1 MGLRRYLKINQLFA
15 KLNSLDNKLD
25 KNDLGVVENDLKG
38 IGEKI
43 DFLSRSD
50 DLNHENIREIQN
62 KIDLLDSNHRANCDT
77 TNNHVLAV
85 NSLVQG
91 SATHLNSIN
100 ELANE
105 NARRITSVN
114 ELVHEGIGH
123 INAVNNLAQNNS
135 NRINAVSALVEESGN
150 RLQSV
155 NDLVMESNNRLQSVN
170 DLVTENNNRLQSV
183 NTLVQDS
190 GSRLQGIAD
199 EIHAIRQTGQN
210 VETLVKDPINKEF
223 AGVCSKLDTIYN
235 NLLSL
240 NNNVSKKDYII
251 NDDRLEILKNLIKDE
266 RASNVCL
273 DMKFLGSHL
282 SMRIDD
288 SDIRVFKQ
296 IFVDNEYD
304 SLNLPET
311 ANTIVD
317 LGANIGL
324 SALFFLKKY
333 PNAHIIAVE
342 PDTVNFEFMK
352 RNLEDYSNHVA
363 LLQAA
368 IWPSDGV
375 VSFVEHDESNEGL
388 GAWGYRTET
397 LTEGAEASVS
407 AISIPTL
414 MNQFSMDFI
423 DILKVDIEGAEYELF
438 EKDYESWLDKV
449 GLIIIETHDR
459 FKPNSEAM
467 VRNALN
473 GRFTELP
480 LKGENLFFK
489 KNS

>member
-25 KNDLGVVENDLKG
+25 KNDLGVVETDLKG

-43 DFLSRSD
+43 DSLSRSD

-105 NARRITSVN
+105 NARRITAVD
-114 ELVHEGIGH
+114 ELVHEGISH

-135 NRINAVSALVEESGN
+135 NRINAVSTLVEES
-150 RLQSV
+150 
-155 NDLVMESNNRLQSVN
+155 
-170 DLVTENNNRLQSV
+170 NNRLQSV

-199 EIHAIRQTGQN
+199 EIHAIKQTGQN
-210 VETLVKDPINKEF
+210 VEALVKDPINKEF

-368 IWPSDGV
+368 IWPSDGA
-375 VSFVEHDESNEGL
+375 VSLVEHDESNEGL

>member
-15 KLNSLDNKLD
+15 KLKSLDNKLD
-25 KNDLGVVENDLKG
+25 ENNLDGVETDLKG
-38 IGEKI
+38 ISEKI
-43 DFLSRSD
+43 DSLSQSD
-50 DLNHENIREIQN
+50 DLNHENIRDIQN
-62 KIDLLDSNHRANCDT
+62 KIDLLDSNYKTNSDT

-85 NSLVQG
+85 NNLVQEN
-91 SATHLNSIN
+91 HNLVQNSHNLVQENN
-100 ELANE
+100 ERLRGTAEEIHFIKKNLQ
-105 NARRITSVN
+105 NG
-114 ELVHEGIGH
+114 ELFGGG
-123 INAVNNLAQNNS
+123 L
-135 NRINAVSALVEESGN
+135 GN
-150 RLQSV
+150 K
-155 NDLVMESNNRLQSVN
+155 DLV
-170 DLVTENNNRLQSV
+170 
-183 NTLVQDS
+183 
-190 GSRLQGIAD
+190 
-199 EIHAIRQTGQN
+199 
-210 VETLVKDPINKEF
+210 
-223 AGVCSKLDTIYN
+223 GVYSKLDTIYN
-235 NLLSL
+235 NLLTL

-266 RASNVCL
+266 RASDISL
-273 DMKFLGSHL
+273 DMKFLGSNL

-304 SLNLPET
+304 SLNLPKVVD
-311 ANTIVD
+311 TIVD

-324 SALFFLKKY
+324 SALFFMKKY
-333 PNAHIIAVE
+333 PDARIIAVE
-342 PDTVNFEFMK
+342 PDAINFEIMK
-352 RNLEDYSNHVA
+352 RNLEDYSSHVT
-363 LLQAA
+363 LLNAA
-368 IWPSDGV
+368 IWPSDGE
-375 VSFVEHDESNEGL
+375 VSLVEHDESNEGL

-397 LTEGAEASVS
+397 LTEGAEGSVS

-414 MNQFSMDFI
+414 MKQSSINYI

-438 EKDYESWLDKV
+438 EKGYESWLDKV

-467 VRNALN
+467 VRNALK

>member
-25 KNDLGVVENDLKG
+25 RNDLGGVETDLKG

-43 DFLSRSD
+43 DSLSRSD
-50 DLNHENIREIQN
+50 DLNHEKIREIQN
-62 KIDLLDSNHRANCDT
+62 KIDLLDSNHRTDSDT

-85 NSLVQG
+85 NNLVQG
-91 SATHLNSIN
+91 STTHLNSIN

-105 NARRITSVN
+105 NARRITAVDQ
-114 ELVHEGIGH
+114 LVQEGISH
-123 INAVNNLAQNNS
+123 INAVNELAQNNS
-135 NRINAVSALVEESGN
+135 NRINAV
-150 RLQSV
+150 
-155 NDLVMESNNRLQSVN
+155 NDLVAES
-170 DLVTENNNRLQSV
+170 NNRLQSV

-199 EIHAIRQTGQN
+199 EIHAIKQTGQN
-210 VETLVKDPINKEF
+210 VEALVKDPINKEF

-266 RASNVCL
+266 RASDVCV
-273 DMKFLGSHL
+273 DMRFLGSHL

-352 RNLEDYSNHVA
+352 KNLEDYSNHVA

-368 IWPSDGV
+368 IWPSDGE
-375 VSFVEHDESNEGL
+375 VSLVEHDESNEGL

-397 LTEGAEASVS
+397 LTEGAEASVN

-480 LKGENLFFK
+480 QKGENLFFK

>member
-62 KIDLLDSNHRANCDT
+62 KIDLLDSNHRANCDI

-105 NARRITSVN
+105 NARRITAVD
-114 ELVHEGIGH
+114 ELVHEGISH

-135 NRINAVSALVEESGN
+135 NRINAVSTLVEES
-150 RLQSV
+150 
-155 NDLVMESNNRLQSVN
+155 
-170 DLVTENNNRLQSV
+170 NNRLQSV

-199 EIHAIRQTGQN
+199 EIHAIKQTGQN
-210 VETLVKDPINKEF
+210 VEALVKDPINKEF

-368 IWPSDGV
+368 IWPSDGA
-375 VSFVEHDESNEGL
+375 VSLVEHDESNEGL

-438 EKDYESWLDKV
+438 EKGYESWLDKV

>member
-105 NARRITSVN
+105 NARRITAVD
-114 ELVHEGIGH
+114 ELVHEGISH

-135 NRINAVSALVEESGN
+135 NRINAVSTLVEES
-150 RLQSV
+150 
-155 NDLVMESNNRLQSVN
+155 
-170 DLVTENNNRLQSV
+170 NNRLQSV

-199 EIHAIRQTGQN
+199 EIHAIKQTGQN
-210 VETLVKDPINKEF
+210 VEALVKDPINKEF

-368 IWPSDGV
+368 IWPSDGA

>member
-25 KNDLGVVENDLKG
+25 KNDLGVVETDLKG

-43 DFLSRSD
+43 DSLSRSD

-105 NARRITSVN
+105 NARRITAVD
-114 ELVHEGIGH
+114 ELVHEGISH

-135 NRINAVSALVEESGN
+135 NRINAVSTLVEES
-150 RLQSV
+150 
-155 NDLVMESNNRLQSVN
+155 
-170 DLVTENNNRLQSV
+170 NNRLQSV

-199 EIHAIRQTGQN
+199 EIHAIKQTGQN
-210 VETLVKDPINKEF
+210 VEALVKDPINKEF

>member
-25 KNDLGVVENDLKG
+25 RNDLGGVETDLKG

-43 DFLSRSD
+43 DSLSRSD
-50 DLNHENIREIQN
+50 DLNHEKIREIQN
-62 KIDLLDSNHRANCDT
+62 KIDLLDSNHRTDSDT

-85 NSLVQG
+85 NNLVQG
-91 SATHLNSIN
+91 STTHLNSIN

-105 NARRITSVN
+105 NARRITAVD
-114 ELVHEGIGH
+114 ELVQEGISH
-123 INAVNNLAQNNS
+123 INAVNELAQNNS
-135 NRINAVSALVEESGN
+135 NRINAV
-150 RLQSV
+150 
-155 NDLVMESNNRLQSVN
+155 NDLVAES
-170 DLVTENNNRLQSV
+170 NNRLQSV

-199 EIHAIRQTGQN
+199 EIHAIKQTGQN
-210 VETLVKDPINKEF
+210 VEALVKDPINKEF

-324 SALFFLKKY
+324 SALFFVKKY

-368 IWPSDGV
+368 IWPSDGE
-375 VSFVEHDESNEGL
+375 VSLVEHDESNEGL

>member
-105 NARRITSVN
+105 NARRITAVD
-114 ELVHEGIGH
+114 ELVHEGISH

-135 NRINAVSALVEESGN
+135 NRINAVSTLVEES
-150 RLQSV
+150 
-155 NDLVMESNNRLQSVN
+155 
-170 DLVTENNNRLQSV
+170 NNRLQSV

-199 EIHAIRQTGQN
+199 EIHAIKQTGQN
-210 VETLVKDPINKEF
+210 VEALVKDPINKEF

-368 IWPSDGV
+368 IWPSDGA
-375 VSFVEHDESNEGL
+375 VSLVEHDESNEGL

>member
-25 KNDLGVVENDLKG
+25 RNDLGGVETDLKG

-43 DFLSRSD
+43 DSLSRSD
-50 DLNHENIREIQN
+50 DLNHEKIREIQN
-62 KIDLLDSNHRANCDT
+62 KIDLLDSNHRTDSDT

-85 NSLVQG
+85 NNLVQG
-91 SATHLNSIN
+91 STTHLNSIN

-105 NARRITSVN
+105 NARRITAVD
-114 ELVHEGIGH
+114 ELVQEGISH
-123 INAVNNLAQNNS
+123 INAVNELAQNNS
-135 NRINAVSALVEESGN
+135 NRINAV
-150 RLQSV
+150 
-155 NDLVMESNNRLQSVN
+155 NDLVAES
-170 DLVTENNNRLQSV
+170 NNRLQSV

-199 EIHAIRQTGQN
+199 EIHAIKQTGQN
-210 VETLVKDPINKEF
+210 VEALVKDPINKEF

-266 RASNVCL
+266 RASDVCV
-273 DMKFLGSHL
+273 DMRFLGSHL

-352 RNLEDYSNHVA
+352 KNLEDYSNHVA

-368 IWPSDGV
+368 IWPSDGE
-375 VSFVEHDESNEGL
+375 VSLVEHDESNEGL

-480 LKGENLFFK
+480 QKGENLFFK
-489 KNS
+489 KNT

>member
-25 KNDLGVVENDLKG
+25 RNDLGGVETDLKG

-43 DFLSRSD
+43 DSLSRSD
-50 DLNHENIREIQN
+50 DLNHEKIREIQN
-62 KIDLLDSNHRANCDT
+62 KIDLLDSNHRTDSDT

-85 NSLVQG
+85 NNLVQG
-91 SATHLNSIN
+91 STTHLNSIN

-105 NARRITSVN
+105 NARRITAVD
-114 ELVHEGIGH
+114 ELVQEGISH
-123 INAVNNLAQNNS
+123 INAVNELAQNNS
-135 NRINAVSALVEESGN
+135 NRINAV
-150 RLQSV
+150 
-155 NDLVMESNNRLQSVN
+155 NDLVAES
-170 DLVTENNNRLQSV
+170 NNRLQSV

-199 EIHAIRQTGQN
+199 EIHAIKQTGQN
-210 VETLVKDPINKEF
+210 VEALVKDPINKEF

-266 RASNVCL
+266 RASDVCV
-273 DMKFLGSHL
+273 DMRFLGSHL

-363 LLQAA
+363 LLKAA
-368 IWPSDGV
+368 IWPSDGA
-375 VSFVEHDESNEGL
+375 VSLVEHDESNEGL

-480 LKGENLFFK
+480 QKGENLFFK

>member
-25 KNDLGVVENDLKG
+25 RNDLGGVETDLKG

-43 DFLSRSD
+43 DSLSRSD
-50 DLNHENIREIQN
+50 DLNHEKIREIQN
-62 KIDLLDSNHRANCDT
+62 KIDLLDSNHRTDSDT

-85 NSLVQG
+85 NNLVQG
-91 SATHLNSIN
+91 STTHLNSIN

-105 NARRITSVN
+105 NARRITAVD
-114 ELVHEGIGH
+114 ELVQEGISH
-123 INAVNNLAQNNS
+123 INAVNELAQNNS
-135 NRINAVSALVEESGN
+135 NRINAV
-150 RLQSV
+150 
-155 NDLVMESNNRLQSVN
+155 NDLVAES
-170 DLVTENNNRLQSV
+170 NNRLQSV

-199 EIHAIRQTGQN
+199 EIHAIKQTGQN
-210 VETLVKDPINKEF
+210 VEALVKDPINKEF

-266 RASNVCL
+266 RASDVCV
-273 DMKFLGSHL
+273 DMRFLGSHL

-352 RNLEDYSNHVA
+352 KNLEDYSNHVA

-368 IWPSDGV
+368 IWPSDGE
-375 VSFVEHDESNEGL
+375 VSLVEHDESNEGL

-480 LKGENLFFK
+480 QKGENLFFK

>member
-105 NARRITSVN
+105 NARRITAVD
-114 ELVHEGIGH
+114 ELVHEGISH

-135 NRINAVSALVEESGN
+135 NRINAVSTLVEES
-150 RLQSV
+150 
-155 NDLVMESNNRLQSVN
+155 
-170 DLVTENNNRLQSV
+170 NNRLQSV

-199 EIHAIRQTGQN
+199 EIHAIKQTGQN
-210 VETLVKDPINKEF
+210 VEALVKDPINKEF

>member
-25 KNDLGVVENDLKG
+25 KNDLGGVETDLKG

-43 DFLSRSD
+43 DSLSRSD

-62 KIDLLDSNHRANCDT
+62 KIDLLDSNHRTNCDT

-85 NSLVQG
+85 NNLVQG
-91 SATHLNSIN
+91 SAIHLNSIN

-105 NARRITSVN
+105 NARRITAVD
-114 ELVHEGIGH
+114 ELVHQGISH
-123 INAVNNLAQNNS
+123 INAVNDLAKDNS

-155 NDLVMESNNRLQSVN
+155 NI
-170 DLVTENNNRLQSV
+170 
-183 NTLVQDS
+183 LVQDS

-199 EIHAIRQTGQN
+199 EIHAIKQTGQN
-210 VETLVKDPINKEF
+210 VEALVKDPINKEF

-324 SALFFLKKY
+324 SALFFVKKY
-333 PNAHIIAVE
+333 PNAHIVAVE

-368 IWPSDGV
+368 IWPSDGE
-375 VSFVEHDESNEGL
+375 VSLVEHDESNEGL

-449 GLIIIETHDR
+449 GMIIIETHDR

>member
-25 KNDLGVVENDLKG
+25 RNDLGGVETDLKG

-43 DFLSRSD
+43 DSLSRSD
-50 DLNHENIREIQN
+50 DLNHEKIREIQN
-62 KIDLLDSNHRANCDT
+62 KIDLLDSNHRTDSDT

-85 NSLVQG
+85 NNLVQG
-91 SATHLNSIN
+91 STTHLNSIN

-105 NARRITSVN
+105 NARRITAVD
-114 ELVHEGIGH
+114 ELVQEGISH
-123 INAVNNLAQNNS
+123 INAVNELAQNNS
-135 NRINAVSALVEESGN
+135 NRINAV
-150 RLQSV
+150 
-155 NDLVMESNNRLQSVN
+155 NDLVAES
-170 DLVTENNNRLQSV
+170 NNRLQSV

-199 EIHAIRQTGQN
+199 EIHAIKQTGQN
-210 VETLVKDPINKEF
+210 VEALVKDPINKEF

-266 RASNVCL
+266 RASNICV
-273 DMKFLGSHL
+273 DMRFLGSHL

-352 RNLEDYSNHVA
+352 KNLEDYSNHVA

-368 IWPSDGV
+368 IWPSDGE
-375 VSFVEHDESNEGL
+375 VSLVEHDESNEGL

-480 LKGENLFFK
+480 QKGENLFFK

>member
-25 KNDLGVVENDLKG
+25 RNDLGGVETDLKG

-43 DFLSRSD
+43 DSLSRSD
-50 DLNHENIREIQN
+50 DLNHEKIREIQN
-62 KIDLLDSNHRANCDT
+62 KIDLLDSNHRTDSDT

-85 NSLVQG
+85 NNLVQG
-91 SATHLNSIN
+91 STTHLNSIN

-105 NARRITSVN
+105 NARRITAVD
-114 ELVHEGIGH
+114 ELVQEGISH
-123 INAVNNLAQNNS
+123 INAVNELAQNNS
-135 NRINAVSALVEESGN
+135 NRINAV
-150 RLQSV
+150 
-155 NDLVMESNNRLQSVN
+155 NDLVAES
-170 DLVTENNNRLQSV
+170 NNRLQSV

-199 EIHAIRQTGQN
+199 EIHAIKQTGQN
-210 VETLVKDPINKEF
+210 VEALVKDPINKEF

-368 IWPSDGV
+368 IWPSDGA
-375 VSFVEHDESNEGL
+375 VSLVEHDESNEGL

-480 LKGENLFFK
+480 QKGENLFFK

>member
-105 NARRITSVN
+105 NARRITAVD
-114 ELVHEGIGH
+114 ELVHEGISH

-135 NRINAVSALVEESGN
+135 NRINAVSTLVEES
-150 RLQSV
+150 
-155 NDLVMESNNRLQSVN
+155 
-170 DLVTENNNRLQSV
+170 NNRLQSV
-183 NTLVQDS
+183 NTLVQDT

-199 EIHAIRQTGQN
+199 EIHAIKQTGQN
-210 VETLVKDPINKEF
+210 VEALVKDPINKEF

>member
-25 KNDLGVVENDLKG
+25 KNDLGGVETDLKG

-43 DFLSRSD
+43 DSLSRSD
-50 DLNHENIREIQN
+50 DLNHENIKEIQN
-62 KIDLLDSNHRANCDT
+62 KIDLLDSNHRTNCDT

-85 NSLVQG
+85 NNLVQG

-105 NARRITSVN
+105 NARRITAVD
-114 ELVHEGIGH
+114 ELVHQGISH
-123 INAVNNLAQNNS
+123 INAVNDLAKDNS

-155 NDLVMESNNRLQSVN
+155 NI
-170 DLVTENNNRLQSV
+170 
-183 NTLVQDS
+183 LVQDS

-199 EIHAIRQTGQN
+199 EIHAIKQTGQN
-210 VETLVKDPINKEF
+210 VEALVKDPINKEF

-324 SALFFLKKY
+324 SALFFVKKY
-333 PNAHIIAVE
+333 PNAHIVAVE

-368 IWPSDGV
+368 IWPSDGE
-375 VSFVEHDESNEGL
+375 VSLVEHDESNEGL

-397 LTEGAEASVS
+397 LTESAEASVS

-449 GLIIIETHDR
+449 GMIIIETHDR

>member
-25 KNDLGVVENDLKG
+25 KNDLGVVETDLKG

-43 DFLSRSD
+43 DSLSRSD

-85 NSLVQG
+85 NNHVLAVNNLVQG

-105 NARRITSVN
+105 NARRITAVD
-114 ELVHEGIGH
+114 ELVHEGISH

-135 NRINAVSALVEESGN
+135 NRINAVSTLVEES
-150 RLQSV
+150 
-155 NDLVMESNNRLQSVN
+155 
-170 DLVTENNNRLQSV
+170 NNRLQSV

-199 EIHAIRQTGQN
+199 EIHAIKQTGQN
-210 VETLVKDPINKEF
+210 VEALVKDPINKEF

>member
-25 KNDLGVVENDLKG
+25 KNDLGVVETDLKG

-43 DFLSRSD
+43 DSLSRSD
-50 DLNHENIREIQN
+50 DLNHENIRDIQN

-85 NSLVQG
+85 NNHVLAVNNLVQG

-105 NARRITSVN
+105 NARRITAVD
-114 ELVHEGIGH
+114 ELVHEGISH

-135 NRINAVSALVEESGN
+135 NRINAVSTLVEES
-150 RLQSV
+150 
-155 NDLVMESNNRLQSVN
+155 
-170 DLVTENNNRLQSV
+170 NNRLQSV

-199 EIHAIRQTGQN
+199 EIHAIKQTGQN
-210 VETLVKDPINKEF
+210 VEALVKDPINKEF

>member
-25 KNDLGVVENDLKG
+25 RNDLGGVETDLKG

-43 DFLSRSD
+43 DSLSRSD
-50 DLNHENIREIQN
+50 DLNHEKIREIQN
-62 KIDLLDSNHRANCDT
+62 KIDLLDSNHRTDSDT

-85 NSLVQG
+85 NNLVQG
-91 SATHLNSIN
+91 STTHLNSIN
-100 ELANE
+100 KLANE
-105 NARRITSVN
+105 NARRITAVD
-114 ELVHEGIGH
+114 ELVQEGISH
-123 INAVNNLAQNNS
+123 INAVNELAQNNS
-135 NRINAVSALVEESGN
+135 NRINAV
-150 RLQSV
+150 
-155 NDLVMESNNRLQSVN
+155 NDLVAES
-170 DLVTENNNRLQSV
+170 NNRLQSV

-199 EIHAIRQTGQN
+199 EIHAIKQTGQN
-210 VETLVKDPINKEF
+210 VEALVKDPINKEF

-266 RASNVCL
+266 RASDVCV
-273 DMKFLGSHL
+273 DMRFLGSHL

-352 RNLEDYSNHVA
+352 KNLEDYSNHVA

-368 IWPSDGV
+368 IWPSDGE
-375 VSFVEHDESNEGL
+375 VSLVEHDESNEGL

-480 LKGENLFFK
+480 QKGENLFFK

>member
-25 KNDLGVVENDLKG
+25 KNDLGGVETDLKG

-43 DFLSRSD
+43 DSLSRSD

-105 NARRITSVN
+105 NARRITAVD
-114 ELVHEGIGH
+114 ELVHEGISH

-135 NRINAVSALVEESGN
+135 NRINAVSTLVEES
-150 RLQSV
+150 
-155 NDLVMESNNRLQSVN
+155 
-170 DLVTENNNRLQSV
+170 NNRLQSV

-199 EIHAIRQTGQN
+199 EIHAIKQTGQN
-210 VETLVKDPINKEF
+210 VEALVKDPINKEF

-368 IWPSDGV
+368 IWPSDGA
-375 VSFVEHDESNEGL
+375 VSLVEHDESNEGL

-438 EKDYESWLDKV
+438 EKGYESWLDKV

>member
-25 KNDLGVVENDLKG
+25 RNDLGGVETDLKG

-43 DFLSRSD
+43 DSLSRSD
-50 DLNHENIREIQN
+50 DLNHEKIREIQN
-62 KIDLLDSNHRANCDT
+62 KIDLLDSNHRTDSDT

-85 NSLVQG
+85 NNLVQG
-91 SATHLNSIN
+91 STTHLNSIN

-105 NARRITSVN
+105 NARRITAVD
-114 ELVHEGIGH
+114 ELVQEGISH
-123 INAVNNLAQNNS
+123 INAVNELAQNNS
-135 NRINAVSALVEESGN
+135 NRINAV
-150 RLQSV
+150 
-155 NDLVMESNNRLQSVN
+155 NDLVAES
-170 DLVTENNNRLQSV
+170 NNRLQSV

-199 EIHAIRQTGQN
+199 EIHAIKQTGQN
-210 VETLVKDPINKEF
+210 VEALVKDPINKEF

-266 RASNVCL
+266 RASDVCV
-273 DMKFLGSHL
+273 DMRFLGSHL

-480 LKGENLFFK
+480 QKGENLFFK

>member
-25 KNDLGVVENDLKG
+25 RNDLGGVETDLKG

-43 DFLSRSD
+43 DSLSRSD
-50 DLNHENIREIQN
+50 DLNHEKIREIQN
-62 KIDLLDSNHRANCDT
+62 KIDLLDSNHRTDSDT

-85 NSLVQG
+85 NNLVQG
-91 SATHLNSIN
+91 STTHLNSIN

-105 NARRITSVN
+105 NARRITAVD
-114 ELVHEGIGH
+114 ELVQEGISH
-123 INAVNNLAQNNS
+123 INAVNELAQNNS
-135 NRINAVSALVEESGN
+135 NRINAV
-150 RLQSV
+150 
-155 NDLVMESNNRLQSVN
+155 NDLVAES
-170 DLVTENNNRLQSV
+170 NNRLQSV

-199 EIHAIRQTGQN
+199 EIHAIKQTGQN
-210 VETLVKDPINKEF
+210 VEALVKDPINKEF

-266 RASNVCL
+266 RASDICV
-273 DMKFLGSHL
+273 DMRFLGSHL

-352 RNLEDYSNHVA
+352 KNLEDYSNHVA

-368 IWPSDGV
+368 IWPSDGE
-375 VSFVEHDESNEGL
+375 VSLVEHDESNEGL

-480 LKGENLFFK
+480 QKGENLFFK